1 MPLCHGWGAFRAFR
15 SEQEPEAIRQSKAI
29 VSSIRRP
36 NQRQLVRAAGQAEDN
51 ALVIVCRDVFLGAD
65 AAHFVHRIE
74 HGQKKSAGLVGS

>member
-36 NQRQLVRAAGQAEDN
+36 NQRQLVRAAQAEDN
-51 ALVIVCRDVFLGAD
+51 AFAIVCRDAFLGAD
-65 AAHFVHRIE
+65 AAHFVHSIE
-74 HGQKKSAGLVGS
+74 HGQKKSAGLIGS